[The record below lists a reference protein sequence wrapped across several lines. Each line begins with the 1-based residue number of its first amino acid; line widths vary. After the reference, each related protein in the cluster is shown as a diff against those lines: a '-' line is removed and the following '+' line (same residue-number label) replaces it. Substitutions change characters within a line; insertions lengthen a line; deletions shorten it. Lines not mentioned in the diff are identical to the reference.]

1 MEKQLPKNWVEVQIK
16 DVAHTTSGGTPK
28 TSRKDYWGGD
38 IPWINSG
45 KLKDKIIDTP
55 SKYITE
61 LGLKE
66 SSAKLFP
73 IDTIVIALTGATTGK
88 VGLLKIKTSTNQSVT
103 GIFPNDYFESKI
115 MFYQLQDL
123 RNIILSKALG
133 TAQPHINKKIVD
145 ETKVKLPP
153 LAEQKRIVAKLDNL
167 FAELDIIKERLANIP
182 ALLKNFR
189 QSVLNQAVTGKLTEE
204 WREGKEFVNLKLDSN
219 GKYELGFNFR
229 VPENWKVYPI
239 GNVFSFQQGMQIA
252 KNTRLKKPGNNR
264 LPILRIK
271 NYHDG
276 FIKDVEYV
284 SITEKSLIAEKED
297 IILTRTGESRGW
309 VLTGYRGVFHNNTFR
324 INFPKDKVEGRYL
337 EFFLNQSEVQ
347 AFIKF
352 NSGRTG
358 QPDLTHKS
366 FGPCPFILPPQE
378 EQQEIVK
385 RVDTLFKQADNI
397 QTHYEAL
404 VKRIE
409 VVPQAILAKAF
420 KGELVP
426 QLPTDG
432 DAKELLAEIKK
443 LKESVAPKKKKRVVK
458 K

>member
-1 MEKQLPKNWVEVQIK
+1 MEKQLPKNWVELKLESLFYLYYGKGLSTKELLDEGYNVYGANGIIGKYNKYNQENSKVIISCRG
-16 DVAHTTSGGTPK
+16 A
-28 TSRKDYWGGD
+28 
-38 IPWINSG
+38 NSG
-45 KLKDKIIDTP
+45 VMHFTNPKSFVTSNSIVLDEISEKITNKMFAFYIMQAIDKTVV
-55 SKYITE
+55 IT
-61 LGLKE
+61 
-66 SSAKLFP
+66 
-73 IDTIVIALTGATTGK
+73 
-88 VGLLKIKTSTNQSVT
+88 
-103 GIFPNDYFESKI
+103 
-115 MFYQLQDL
+115 
-123 RNIILSKALG
+123 G
-133 TAQPHINKKIVD
+133 TAQPQITIQLLKNLLFP
-145 ETKVKLPP
+145 LPP
-153 LAEQKRIVAKLDNL
+153 LPEQNRIVAKLDSL
-167 FAELDIIKERLANIP
+167 FAELDTIKERLANIP
-182 ALLKNFR
+182 SLLKNFR

-204 WREGKEFVNLKLDSN
+204 WRTGKELVNLKLESN

-252 KNTRLKKPGNNR
+252 KNTRLKESGNNR

-347 AFIKF
+347 SFIKF

-378 EQQEIVK
+378 EQTEIVK
-385 RVDTLFKQADNI
+385 RVDSLFNQADNI
-397 QTHYEAL
+397 QAHYEAL
-404 VKRIE
+404 VKQIE
-409 VVPQAILAKAF
+409 ILPQAILAKAF
-420 KGELVP
+420 RGELVP

-432 DAKELLAEIKK
+432 DAKELLAKIKK
-443 LKESVAPKKKKRVVK
+443 LKEAAAPKRKKRVVK